1 MHPRAFTLST
11 TITPQIKSRQPM
23 SRLHSLA
30 GLKSTN
36 EIRTKL
42 PTQKKKKK
50 KSSVIS
56 EDYAA
61 SLAKPYM
68 GECDTSSPTRDDH
81 CDSPPSLSPEL
92 AV

>member
-1 MHPRAFTLST
+1 
-11 TITPQIKSRQPM
+11 M
-23 SRLHSLA
+23 SRLMTA
-30 GLKSTN
+30 
-36 EIRTKL
+36 TKL
-42 PTQKKKKK
+42 SFSITFSLPRWSKVYKWDQDKVANTEKQKQ